1 MNEIKKISEEQVIKI
16 LSYAIIEE
24 NKIDVSKT
32 VKWLKREGIIIND

>member
-1 MNEIKKISEEQVIKI
+1 MSEIKKISEEQVIKI